1 MEAPDFWDDP
11 AVSQEK
17 MKRLKSL
24 KDDVETFE
32 GLKELFEDIETMIEM
47 GIEEK
52 DATLVPEIAELFE
65 EFEEVFEGIR
75 MKTLLSGE
83 YDRDNAILSLHAG
96 AGRRCCFACIPD
108 GRTRRAFPLRCWTRW
123 TARRRESSQ

>member
-32 GLKELFEDIETMIEM
+32 GLKELFEDIETMRRW
-47 GIEEK
+47 
-52 DATLVPEIAELFE
+52 F
-65 EFEEVFEGIR
+65 R
-75 MKTLLSGE
+75 RS
-83 YDRDNAILSLHAG
+83 RSCSRSS
-96 AGRRCCFACIPD
+96 RRCL
-108 GRTRRAFPLRCWTRW
+108 RAS
-123 TARRRESSQ
+123 A